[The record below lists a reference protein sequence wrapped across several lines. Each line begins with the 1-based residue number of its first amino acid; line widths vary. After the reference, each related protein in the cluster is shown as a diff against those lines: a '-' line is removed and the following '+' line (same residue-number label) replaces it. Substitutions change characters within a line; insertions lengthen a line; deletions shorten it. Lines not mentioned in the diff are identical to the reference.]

1 MALKN
6 TKLGLLRGAKS
17 ITGTRSA
24 PKSLKPQQSRQI
36 IRRFHVLQ
44 KNKSSIIARL
54 NTLIVDHDIN
64 TTNYKEVFSNLPSY
78 NSQYNDSY
86 LRYSQELKK
95 SDKDVYRV
103 DELDDDQL
111 VDKLARIDAEIVLR
125 GGIETYQSA
134 STQGQD
140 SNRGGD
146 SSKRL
151 MEWLKD
157 ERYAKLHNT
166 NALEIGCLSAK
177 NMIST
182 SKMFSNVVRIDLN
195 SQSPLIL
202 QQDFMK
208 RPLPKN
214 DNEKFNVISCSLVI
228 NFVPSPKERGDMLI
242 RMTKFLKKPTSQ
254 CPSCLFFVLPL
265 PCVANSRYFDRHLL
279 DEIMKSLGF
288 RETFYYEAKK
298 VAYWL
303 YDWDGIVNIKPFP
316 KREIHSG
323 ATRNNFCIAI
333 SK

>member
-6 TKLGLLRGAKS
+6 TRLGLLRGARP
-17 ITGTRSA
+17 ITGTKGS

-44 KNKSSIIARL
+44 KNKSAIIARL
-54 NTLIVDHDIN
+54 NTLIVDNDIN
-64 TTNYKEVFSNLPSY
+64 TTNYKEVISDLPSFNDHY
-78 NSQYNDSY
+78 NASY
-86 LRYSQELKK
+86 LKYSQDLKK

-103 DELDDDQL
+103 DELENDQL
-111 VDKLARIDAEIVLR
+111 IDKLARIDAEVVLR

-151 MEWLKD
+151 IEWLKD
-157 ERYAKLHNT
+157 DKYAGKLQNT

-182 SKMFSNVVRIDLN
+182 SKIFSNVVRIDLN

-214 DNEKFNVISCSLVI
+214 DSDKFNVISCSLVI

-242 RMTKFLKKPTSQ
+242 RMTKFLKRPTSQ
-254 CPSCLFFVLPL
+254 HPSCLFFVLPL
-265 PCVANSRYFDRHLL
+265 PCVTNSRYFDKHLL
-279 DEIMKSLGF
+279 EEIMKSLGF
-288 RETFYYEAKK
+288 RETFYHEAKK
-298 VAYWL
+298 VAYWF
-303 YDWDGIVNIKPFP
+303 YDWDGTVNIKSFP
-316 KREIHSG
+316 KKEIHSG
-323 ATRNNFCIAI
+323 ANRNNFCIAI
-333 SK
+333 K